1 MQRADLPL
9 ELLDAVVIVECQTD
23 GEGEAD
29 RRRAEKELLPAN
41 LLRRGKGLLRGRGRG
56 SVDRR
61 GGLGVTLFRL
71 LKAQKLIDAHAV
83 ETAELHELAQLGL
96 GRAVL
101 PLGDS
106 LTGDVQ
112 PFGQLLLREAR
123 RAAELI
129 EFFT

>member
-41 LLRRGKGLLRGRGRG
+41 LLRRGKGILRRRGRGR
-56 SVDRR
+56 VDRR
-61 GGLGVTLFRL
+61 GGLGVTLFRF

-96 GRAVL
+96 GGAVL
-101 PLGDS
+101 PLGDG

-112 PFGQLLLREAR
+112 SFGQLLLREAR

>member
-1 MQRADLPL
+1 LQRADLPL

-29 RRRAEKELLPAN
+29 RRRAEEELLPAN
-41 LLRRGKGLLRGRGRG
+41 LLRRGKSFLRGSGRG

-61 GGLGVTLFRL
+61 GGLGVTLFRF

-96 GRAVL
+96 GGA
-101 PLGDS
+101 GI
-106 LTGDVQ
+106 T
-112 PFGQLLLREAR
+112 
-123 RAAELI
+123 
-129 EFFT
+129 

>member
-1 MQRADLPL
+1 MQGADLPL

-41 LLRRGKGLLRGRGRG
+41 LLQRGKGLLRGSGRG

-96 GRAVL
+96 GGARL
-101 PLGDS
+101 P
-106 LTGDVQ
+106 
-112 PFGQLLLREAR
+112 
-123 RAAELI
+123 
-129 EFFT
+129 

>member
-41 LLRRGKGLLRGRGRG
+41 PLRRGSG

-96 GRAVL
+96 CRAVL
-101 PLGDS
+101 PLGDG

>member
-1 MQRADLPL
+1 MQGADLPL

-29 RRRAEKELLPAN
+29 RRRAEKELQAQRF
-41 LLRRGKGLLRGRGRG
+41 LRLG
-56 SVDRR
+56 SAQRR
-61 GGLGVTLFRL
+61 LCRCGGIGGGIRPCLGFFSL
-71 LKAQKLIDAHAV
+71 LKAQQHVDAHAV

-96 GRAVL
+96 GGAVL
-101 PLGDS
+101 PLGDG

-112 PFGQLLLREAR
+112 SFGQLLLREAR

>member
-41 LLRRGKGLLRGRGRG
+41 LLRRGKGLLRGSGRG
-56 SVDRR
+56 IVDRR

-96 GRAVL
+96 GGAVF
-101 PLGDS
+101 PLGDG

>member
-41 LLRRGKGLLRGRGRG
+41 LLRRGKGLLRGRG
-56 SVDRR
+56 SFDRR

-96 GRAVL
+96 GGAVL
-101 PLGDS
+101 PLGDG

-112 PFGQLLLREAR
+112 SFGQLLLREAR

>member
-29 RRRAEKELLPAN
+29 RRRAEEELLPQR
-41 LLRRGKGLLRGRGRG
+41 LLRCGKSLLRGRGRG
-56 SVDRR
+56 SFDRR

-96 GRAVL
+96 GGAVL
-101 PLGDS
+101 PLGDG

>member
-41 LLRRGKGLLRGRGRG
+41 LLRRGKGLLRGRG
-56 SVDRR
+56 SFDRR

-71 LKAQKLIDAHAV
+71 LKAQKLVHAHAV

-96 GRAVL
+96 GGAVL
-101 PLGDS
+101 PLGDG